1 MGYAGGYD
9 CLIGAVAHDAYRNF
23 TTEDFARLVRPGGLV
38 ADIKGMWRDIV
49 LPDGLRRW
57 QA

>member
-1 MGYAGGYD
+1 VPHA
-9 CLIGAVAHDAYRNF
+9 AYRG
-23 TTEDFARLVRPGGLV
+23 FAPARFASLLTPGGLV